1 MQVSLHKEKS
11 NAYSNFI
18 ESLSAEQTRT
28 TYDAHLCRFLRN
40 YNLSVEQFLDLTPQ
54 EKEQKII
61 DFLLLKRREGLSSQ
75 YAYVSLIAVNHL
87 CIMNDVTL
95 NTKKLSRFVHH
106 NKTRK
111 YEDRAY
117 THEEIFGLLNV
128 CDPRMK
134 VIVLLM
140 ASGGLRIGAIPP
152 LKLRDLLDN
161 PKNAIVVYADS
172 KDKYITFITS
182 ECRQAID
189 RYLEYRIQCGEKLTP
204 DSPLIREQFD
214 MSDLEQVR
222 KKSRPIAECTI
233 AGTLR
238 LNLIKAGLRKVDRG
252 KVIRHEVKA
261 NHGFRKFFSTQL
273 VEADL
278 KTELR
283 WLLEGHALKGNDA
296 SYVKVSLERLA
307 EEYDKAIDLLTI
319 NPENRLKK
327 KVQVLILEK
336 SKIDEALAEIR
347 AMKKRIGLD

>member
-1 MQVSLHKEKS
+1 
-11 NAYSNFI
+11 
-18 ESLSAEQTRT
+18 
-28 TYDAHLCRFLRN
+28 
-40 YNLSVEQFLDLTPQ
+40 
-54 EKEQKII
+54 
-61 DFLLLKRREGLSSQ
+61 
-75 YAYVSLIAVNHL
+75 
-87 CIMNDVTL
+87 MNDVTL